1 MTRETYRPW
10 LEIPVPDYIPTDP
23 KEWQKPITRGN
34 EEHEEP
40 SDEEKRV
47 IIIDL

>member
-1 MTRETYRPW
+1 MTKEVYRPW

-23 KEWQKPITRGN
+23 EEWRKPKTRGN
-34 EEHEEP
+34 EDYDEP
-40 SDEEKRV
+40 SDDEKSV

>member
-1 MTRETYRPW
+1 MTSEAHRPW

-23 KEWQKPITRGN
+23 EEWQKPVTRGN
-34 EEHEEP
+34 EEYEEP